1 MVVEAATAIKTSDGK
16 GGYKYPI
23 KAINVLK
30 AHGKSSKESV
40 MVHGYALNCTVASQG
55 KILWYV
61 WENSYSIEQTCMVT
75 NWFVRLQFHL
85 YFVFIVAMTKKVV
98 GAKIACLDFSLQKT
112 KMKMGVQVLIDSP
125 DQLDGVRQR

>member
-1 MVVEAATAIKTSDGK
+1 MCEKI
-16 GGYKYPI
+16 I
-23 KAINVLK
+23 IVLNK
-30 AHGKSSKESV
+30 P
-40 MVHGYALNCTVASQG
+40 
-55 KILWYV
+55 V
-61 WENSYSIEQTCMVT
+61 WLQ
-75 NWFVRLQFHL
+75 LQFHL